1 MADQSWI
8 LIFSVGFF
16 IVALGFS
23 AAIFFLIYAS
33 MEIRRAAA
41 AFREFLKNTEDRM
54 NPVLKETEQTLK
66 SLRKVSDDV
75 GTATG
80 NVRELSDAAYEIVE
94 NVKAL
99 SSIVHDVR
107 EGVSLRVFG
116 IKAGVKAALNVLL
129 KELRS

>member
-1 MADQSWI
+1 MADQSWVVI
-8 LIFSVGFF
+8 LSVGFF
-16 IVALGFS
+16 IMALGFS

-33 MEIRRAAA
+33 LEIRRAAA
-41 AFREFLKNTEDRM
+41 DFREFLKNTEDKM
-54 NPVLKETEQTLK
+54 DPVLKETEQTLK

-99 SSIVHDVR
+99 SGIVHGVR
-107 EGVSLRVFG
+107 EGISLRAFG

-129 KELRS
+129 KELRN

>member
-1 MADQSWI
+1 MADQSWVII
-8 LIFSVGFF
+8 LSVGFF
-16 IVALGFS
+16 IMALGFS

-33 MEIRRAAA
+33 LEIRRAAA
-41 AFREFLKNTEDRM
+41 AFREFLKDTEDKIE
-54 NPVLKETEQTLK
+54 PVLKETEQTLK

-75 GTATG
+75 GIATG
-80 NVRELSDAAYEIVE
+80 NVRELSDAAYEITE

-116 IKAGVKAALNVLL
+116 IKAGVKAAMNVLL

>member
-8 LIFSVGFF
+8 IILSVGFF
-16 IVALGFS
+16 IMALGFS

-33 MEIRRAAA
+33 VEIRRAAA
-41 AFREFLKNTEDRM
+41 AFKEFLKNTEDRIQ
-54 NPVLKETEQTLK
+54 PVLAETEQTLK

-80 NVRELSDAAYEIVE
+80 NVRELSDSVYEIVE

-99 SSIVHDVR
+99 SGIVHDVR

-116 IKAGVKAALNVLL
+116 IKAGFKAALNVLL
-129 KELRS
+129 RELKG